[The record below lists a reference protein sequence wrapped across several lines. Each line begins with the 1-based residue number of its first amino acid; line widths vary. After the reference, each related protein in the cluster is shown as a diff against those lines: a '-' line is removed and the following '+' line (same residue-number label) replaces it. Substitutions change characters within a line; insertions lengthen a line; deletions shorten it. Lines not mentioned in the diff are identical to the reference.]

1 VRFRGQSH
9 ELKVAVEGMTVA
21 DISRRFYAAYRTAYG
36 RPPSGRAIEIV
47 TLRVRRLGH
56 APRVELPRIDPQ
68 MPPHAV
74 VRVAEVIDA
83 KGKPVHAAVL
93 TRGQMA
99 WAGKSPGP
107 ALLIDP
113 EATTFIPDGWM
124 ARAQPDGCV
133 LVERMA

>member
-1 VRFRGQSH
+1 VKVPVRGEPIEDATRG
-9 ELKVAVEGMTVA
+9 
-21 DISRRFYAAYRTAYG
+21 
-36 RPPSGRAIEIV
+36 GRAIEIV
-47 TLRVRRLGH
+47 TLRVRRIGH
-56 APRVELPRIDPQ
+56 APQVQLPRVDPQ

-107 ALLIDP
+107 ALLIDA

-124 ARAQPDGCV
+124 ARAQGDGSV
-133 LVERMA
+133 IIERMQP